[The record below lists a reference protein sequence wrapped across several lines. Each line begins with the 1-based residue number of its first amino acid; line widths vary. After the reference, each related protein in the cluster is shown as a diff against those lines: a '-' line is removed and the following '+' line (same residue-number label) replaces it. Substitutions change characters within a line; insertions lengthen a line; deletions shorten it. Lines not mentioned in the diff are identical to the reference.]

1 MSQYE
6 DAYINQTTPKQH
18 LKLNS
23 WKNWATLRLN
33 WKIALFMK
41 KSLCFTKL
49 FTNVKVSFFFYL
61 CECHKTEENGEK

>member
-23 WKNWATLRLN
+23 WKIEQHWG
-33 WKIALFMK
+33 WI
-41 KSLCFTKL
+41 
-49 FTNVKVSFFFYL
+49 
-61 CECHKTEENGEK
+61 EK